1 MTKGNY
7 YKRKTKDFFVKQG
20 YVVEYMEKL
29 QRIVTTLTSELIG
42 ISITSGEDKK
52 GKEKKQKLIWVKK
65 DLFASDLLAIGN
77 GEVIFIQVKS
87 GNKTTGI
94 NIKKAV
100 EEFNRYPFPDF
111 VKRYIVVWRE
121 RQRDPEIIDTFE
133 VE

>member
-29 QRIVTTLTSELIG
+29 QRIVTT
-42 ISITSGEDKK
+42 GEDKK